1 MSEKYST
8 DDLILWITVS
18 CDINAIKTECDVT
31 DECPE
36 CERQR
41 DAIIAR
47 LRAADAICA
56 EWRAWRDNPT
66 KGMAAISKAIA
77 EYEGRRRS
85 QMSVPEMGLSEDGKK
100 VWYRHNGVFWDVF
113 PGDHKYWGVRDPI
126 TTLEGFG
133 DTIPKAV
140 LNALRK

>member
-8 DDLILWITVS
+8 DELVEFIKWIRT
-18 CDINAIKTECDVT
+18 DIT
-31 DECPE
+31 DSNTSAF
-36 CERQR
+36 

>member
-47 LRAADAICA
+47 LRAFD
-56 EWRAWRDNPT
+56 E
-66 KGMAAISKAIA
+66 
-77 EYEGRRRS
+77 
-85 QMSVPEMGLSEDGKK
+85 
-100 VWYRHNGVFWDVF
+100 
-113 PGDHKYWGVRDPI
+113 
-126 TTLEGFG
+126 
-133 DTIPKAV
+133 
-140 LNALRK
+140 LRKASKKIIIWFDSRSDGFRERCADEPWSTLRGLLLDFQRREI